1 MDRRSYLK
9 EMAGTTGIIAVT
21 GCLGGGDDTEA
32 RATDDDGIDGEESD
46 DTTDDTGDPEE
57 TEDSTDD
64 TEDSNDVPTGPSQG
78 WPEPGDEPSWSRR
91 LSVGLHGTYLIEDG
105 ERHYFNVELNEGDE
119 LTATMYFNHD
129 DGDLNLE
136 VLDPD
141 ENQVGSSTSDSDD
154 ESVTVQARE
163 MDANTRSE
171 VYYVVPYGS
180 SGVTNEYDIEIEID

>member
-1 MDRRSYLK
+1 MLRRSYLMK
-9 EMAGTTGIIAVT
+9 IAGTTGIIAVT
-21 GCLGGGDDTEA
+21 GCLGDGDDTEA
-32 RATDDDGIDGEESD
+32 RTTDDNGINTEEAD
-46 DTTDDTGDPEE
+46 DTADDTEDTTDDTEE
-57 TEDSTDD
+57 EFDGTS
-64 TEDSNDVPTGPSQG
+64 GPSQG

-91 LSVGLHGTYLIEDG
+91 LSVGMHGTYLIEDG
-105 ERHYFNVELNEGDE
+105 ERHYFNVEVSEGAE
-119 LTATMYFNHD
+119 LTVTIYFTHE

-154 ESVTVQARE
+154 ESVTIQARD
-163 MDANTRSE
+163 MDDYTRSE